1 MADTS
6 LAITTEYVRCFL
18 ALVGK
23 GISWPDKVLTSLRE
37 EGVHPLDVTY
47 VITHGDVVETEKEN
61 ADGANFV
68 IIGETCDDIRLRVEI
83 WLDPNELD
91 YRILSVSCL

>member
-23 GISWPDKVLTSLRE
+23 GISWPDKVLDSLHE
-37 EGVHPLDVTY
+37 QDLHQLDVTY
-47 VITHGDVVETEKEN
+47 VITHGEVVESEKES
-61 ADGANFV
+61 AYGTNFV
-68 IIGETCDDIRLRVEI
+68 IVGETCDEVQVRVEV
-83 WLDPNELD
+83 WLEPNELD
-91 YRILSVSCL
+91 YRILSATRL

>member
-6 LAITTEYVRCFL
+6 LAITTEYVRCFM

-23 GISWPDKVLTSLRE
+23 GISWPESVLKSLSE
-37 EGVHPLDVTY
+37 NGLHPLDVTY
-47 VITHGDVVETEKEN
+47 VITHGDVLETDKET

-68 IIGETCDDIRLRVEI
+68 LVGETCDEVRICVEL
-83 WLDPNELD
+83 WLDPNELN
-91 YRILSVSCL
+91 YRILSVNRQ